1 MTTEAAGGQAIFEWK
16 CIFFQLFL
24 TIKVKLVNKM
34 MQRAYL
40 CVIFHVKHKKIT
52 IYRDFN
58 LISDSW

>member
-1 MTTEAAGGQAIFEWK
+1 
-16 CIFFQLFL
+16 
-24 TIKVKLVNKM
+24 